1 MGIETSVAP
10 GTNSGKRVRSAL
22 LSITDAYANMVDR
35 QHFRRL
41 ERIYESAPSEKSH
54 HAQEVAVALGRAAFA
69 TEIDGDERTPQEL
82 AGHTHYHRLLC
93 DAGALAA
100 GSLVEDRVVTV
111 QQFNMSV
118 VEQGYS
124 GTVQVSARV
133 VLAQPPGYHVEIHLY
148 TPEGDVLAHG
158 FGIFAPSTQ
167 ELPPDPAP
175 DADADEAPPREPAV
189 YASIWSSPMGVLHL
203 N

>member
-1 MGIETSVAP
+1 
-10 GTNSGKRVRSAL
+10 
-22 LSITDAYANMVDR
+22 MVDR

-41 ERIYESAPSEKSH
+41 EHIYESAPSEKSRP
-54 HAQEVAVALGRAAFA
+54 AQDVAVALGRAAFA
-69 TEIDGDERTPQEL
+69 TAIDGDERSPQEL

-118 VEQGYS
+118 AQQGYS
-124 GTVQVSARV
+124 GPVDVSARV
-133 VLAQPPGYHVEIHLY
+133 VLAQPPGYHVEIHLH
-148 TPEGDVLAHG
+148 TPAGELLARG
-158 FGIFAPSTQ
+158 FGIFAPSAQ
-167 ELPPDPAP
+167 ELPPDPSPEQTP
-175 DADADEAPPREPAV
+175 DEQPQREPAV
-189 YASIWSSPMGVLHL
+189 YASIWQSPMGVLHL

>member
-1 MGIETSVAP
+1 
-10 GTNSGKRVRSAL
+10 
-22 LSITDAYANMVDR
+22 MVDR

-41 ERIYESAPSEKSH
+41 EHIYESAPSEKSH
-54 HAQEVAVALGRAAFA
+54 PAQDVAVALGRAAFA
-69 TEIDGDERTPQEL
+69 TEIDGDKRTPQEL

-118 VEQGYS
+118 MEQGYS
-124 GTVQVSARV
+124 GPVKVSARV

-148 TPEGDVLAHG
+148 TPDGELLARG
-158 FGIFAPSTQ
+158 FGIFAPSEQ

-175 DADADEAPPREPAV
+175 EDDAGDERPSREPAV
-189 YASIWSSPMGVLHL
+189 YASIWSSPLGVLHL